1 MYLRRPRVEKCAEVI
16 RFGCEV
22 SALLSIRLFLPG
34 SRHSVTKMNHSVM
47 RLFANQVEQFMN
59 PIAKLLMRS
68 QHLMAMRDGFQL
80 AMPFIFVGCMFVP
93 IIFPPFA
100 NPESWMSVAWLNM
113 SYTLRPILLPTYQLT
128 LGVVGLIVSFGVS
141 ASLAKSY
148 QLPER
153 LSGLT
158 GCMAFLMLA
167 GFYLNGQEDV
177 RYLGG
182 SGLFTA
188 LIASIYSI
196 EVVRL
201 FIRKGWYIKMPE
213 DVPILTIQSFKLMI
227 PIFVVLSTI
236 STFNVAL
243 EAQFGVHFPQLI
255 EELFRPLVLASDSL
269 VAVLVSIL
277 ICQLLWFMG
286 IHGAL
291 IITGIMN
298 PFWMSNL
305 LENQTALE
313 AGEAVLPHIYLPA
326 FWDFFL
332 LVGGV
337 GSTLPLVYLAI
348 KSRSNQLKSVGKVG
362 AIPAIFNINEPILF
376 GFPIIMNPLF
386 LVPFVMV
393 PMINATLAWFLTSAE
408 ILDRVVLMIP
418 WSVPAPIGAAWAANG
433 SVVNALMV
441 GFAML
446 NSYFIYLPFF
456 KAHEKILVEQ
466 EAERAERMQ
475 RRREVQ

>member
-1 MYLRRPRVEKCAEVI
+1 
-16 RFGCEV
+16 
-22 SALLSIRLFLPG
+22 
-34 SRHSVTKMNHSVM
+34 MNHSVM

>member
-1 MYLRRPRVEKCAEVI
+1 MNQ
-16 RFGCEV
+16 
-22 SALLSIRLFLPG
+22 SI
-34 SRHSVTKMNHSVM
+34 M
-47 RLFANQVEQFMN
+47 RLCANQVEQFMN
-59 PIAKLLMRS
+59 PVAKLLMRS

-100 NPESWMSVAWLNM
+100 DSESWMSMAWMDL
-113 SYTLRPILLPTYQLT
+113 SLALRPILLPTYQLT

-167 GFYLNGQEDV
+167 GFYIDGQEDA

-182 SGLFTA
+182 AGLFTA
-188 LIASIYSI
+188 LIASLYSI
-196 EVVRL
+196 EVVRF
-201 FIRKGWYIKMPE
+201 FIRMGWYIKMPE
-213 DVPILTIQSFKLMI
+213 DVPILTIQSFKLI
-227 PIFVVLSTI
+227 VPIFAVMISI
-236 STFNVAL
+236 STFNVFL
-243 EAQFGVHFPQLI
+243 DAQFGVHFPQLI

-269 VAVLVSIL
+269 AAVLISIL

-313 AGEAVLPHIYLPA
+313 AGGQVLPHIYLPA
-326 FWDFFL
+326 FWDFFVL
-332 LVGGV
+332 IGGV

-348 KSRSNQLKSVGKVG
+348 KSRSKQLKSVGKVG

-386 LVPFVMV
+386 LVPFIFV
-393 PMINATLAWFLTSAE
+393 PMLNATIAWFLTSAE

-433 SVVNALMV
+433 SYMNALMV
-441 GFAML
+441 VFAMV

-456 KAHEKILVEQ
+456 RTHERILVEQ
-466 EAERAERMQ
+466 EEERAKRMQ
-475 RRREVQ
+475 QVQAAQ

>member
-34 SRHSVTKMNHSVM
+34 SRHSETKMNHSVM

>member
-1 MYLRRPRVEKCAEVI
+1 
-16 RFGCEV
+16 
-22 SALLSIRLFLPG
+22 
-34 SRHSVTKMNHSVM
+34 MNQSMM
-47 RLFANQVEQFMN
+47 RLCANQVEQFMN
-59 PIAKLLMRS
+59 PVAKLLMRS

-100 NPESWMSVAWLNM
+100 DSESWMSMVWMDLSLA
-113 SYTLRPILLPTYQLT
+113 LRSILLPTYQLT

-167 GFYLNGQEDV
+167 GFYIDGQEDA

-182 SGLFTA
+182 AGLFTA
-188 LIASIYSI
+188 LIASLYSI
-196 EVVRL
+196 EVVRF
-201 FIRKGWYIKMPE
+201 FIRMGWYIKMPE
-213 DVPILTIQSFKLMI
+213 DVPILTIQSFKLI
-227 PIFVVLSTI
+227 VPIFAVMISI
-236 STFNVAL
+236 STFNVFL
-243 EAQFGVHFPQLI
+243 DAQFGVHFPQLI

-269 VAVLVSIL
+269 AAVLISIL

-313 AGEAVLPHIYLPA
+313 AGGQVLPHIYLPA
-326 FWDFFL
+326 FWDFFVL
-332 LVGGV
+332 IGGV

-348 KSRSNQLKSVGKVG
+348 KSRSKQLKSVGKVG

-386 LVPFVMV
+386 LVPFIFV
-393 PMINATLAWFLTSAE
+393 PMLNATIAWFLTSAE

-418 WSVPAPIGAAWAANG
+418 WSVPAPIGAVWAANG
-433 SVVNALMV
+433 SYMNALMV
-441 GFAML
+441 VFAMV
-446 NSYFIYLPFF
+446 NAYFIYLPFF
-456 KAHEKILVEQ
+456 RTHEKILVEQ
-466 EAERAERMQ
+466 EEERAKRMQ
-475 RRREVQ
+475 QVQAAR